1 MEEFNLDLMLD
12 EAASARIAHAE
23 YLNKMK
29 DWGVEMGEIM
39 EPFTQV
45 AMILMDDDRDE
56 DDFNL
61 MCRMFPIGLQLAVN
75 KLNEFYEEMQSEA
88 VKVLG
93 APFQLHTNHHPM
105 CEENDGRCGHQDHY
119 MPKQED
125 E

>member
-12 EAASARIAHAE
+12 EAANARIAHAD
-23 YLNKMK
+23 YLNRVK
-29 DWGVEMGEIM
+29 DWGVEMGQIM
-39 EPFTQV
+39 EPFTSV

-61 MCRMFPIGLQLAVN
+61 MCRMFPLGLQLAVD
-75 KLNEFYEEMQSEA
+75 KLNEFYETMQSEA

-93 APFQLHTNHHPM
+93 APFQLHDQHHPL
-105 CEENDGRCGHQDHY
+105 CEENEGRCGHQDHY

>member
-75 KLNEFYEEMQSEA
+75 KLNEFYEEMHGIALIEQ
-88 VKVLG
+88 
-93 APFQLHTNHHPM
+93 N
-105 CEENDGRCGHQDHY
+105 
-119 MPKQED
+119 
-125 E
+125 